1 MQVFGATAPHAS
13 TLMLRV
19 YDGALM
25 YYQDTVL
32 VGNIYNRWFHL
43 NVVHYVEAAKVMVY
57 IDGKLKLTADGRGGH
72 SHAFKCGVYAQT
84 GDSFRMESRWKNIQ
98 VLKHI

>member
-1 MQVFGATAPHAS
+1 MQVFGAAPHAT

-25 YYQDTVL
+25 YYQHTVL

-43 NVVHYVEAAKVMVY
+43 NVVHHVEAAKVMVY

-72 SHAFKCGVYAQT
+72 SHAFKCGVYAQNS
-84 GDSFRMESRWKNIQ
+84 DSFRMESRWKNIQ